1 MSILRQNP
9 EPIET
14 SRHTAGTWIDN
25 LNCCPRTQDLID
37 EGEPTSRDK
46 IVSIFQAIRLTR
58 EAGEIDARIAGTRVK
73 KRNDDPVFGFS
84 RMGAGEHV
92 LEIRKAFAIRISIRI
107 SQRV

>member
-58 EAGEIDARIAGTRVK
+58 EAGEIDERIACRAGDR
-73 KRNDDPVFGFS
+73 RNHEPTVWVS
-84 RMGAGEHV
+84 RIGAGEEL
-92 LEIRKAFAIRISIRI
+92 LEIRKAIAIRISIRI